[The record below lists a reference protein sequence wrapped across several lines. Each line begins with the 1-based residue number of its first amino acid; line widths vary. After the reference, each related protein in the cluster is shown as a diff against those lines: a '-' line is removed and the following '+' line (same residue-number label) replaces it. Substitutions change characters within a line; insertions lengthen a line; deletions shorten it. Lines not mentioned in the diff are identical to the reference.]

1 MLTPQGKFLFDFFI
15 VNFNDNFY
23 LECNK
28 ENTHEIIQKLNQY
41 KLRSKVELEI
51 EKNLIVILTNDKNS
65 SKIKS
70 ISKNTSVDFFDP
82 RFKKFFKRIYLDKI
96 FQEKINNNSDF
107 FEINKIK
114 YNEKRIRNSIPDFF
128 VDSVKQKSLLMEMRF
143 DDLNGISWEKG
154 CFLGQEIT
162 ARMKYRNIIKKK
174 LAFISIKFNS
184 RLANEIICKNNIIG
198 TLLSHTNNYGIG
210 YVNTEFL
217 INSNKEKII
226 CGDSIVKI
234 SNPWWSKIAI
244 P

>member
-1 MLTPQGKFLFDFFI
+1 MG
-15 VNFNDNFY
+15 
-23 LECNK
+23 
-28 ENTHEIIQKLNQY
+28 
-41 KLRSKVELEI
+41 
-51 EKNLIVILTNDKNS
+51 
-65 SKIKS
+65 
-70 ISKNTSVDFFDP
+70 
-82 RFKKFFKRIYLDKI
+82 
-96 FQEKINNNSDF
+96 
-107 FEINKIK
+107 
-114 YNEKRIRNSIPDFF
+114 
-128 VDSVKQKSLLMEMRF
+128 
-143 DDLNGISWEKG
+143 KG

-234 SNPWWSKIAI
+234 SNPWWIRLLS
-244 P
+244 PNFFF